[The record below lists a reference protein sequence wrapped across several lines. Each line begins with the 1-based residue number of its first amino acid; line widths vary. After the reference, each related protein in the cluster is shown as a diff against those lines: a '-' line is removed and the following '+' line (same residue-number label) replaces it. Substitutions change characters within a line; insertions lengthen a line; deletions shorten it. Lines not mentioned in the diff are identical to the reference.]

1 MVAHYAAKLCWHL
14 AGGPISTS
22 RDCVATKQSVP
33 LARNE
38 KCASRPPDH
47 ESFVTG
53 ALGNT
58 WRRIKLWTEVGAAIG
73 VPAGVGMNLSVL
85 IAIRVVLWFTF
96 EHRFFRRRLDVL
108 DRHLAVSG
116 NLGMTGRW

>member
-1 MVAHYAAKLCWHL
+1 MLERTC
-14 AGGPISTS
+14 IFNTS

-58 WRRIKLWTEVGAAIG
+58 WRRIKLWTLVGAAIG

-85 IAIRVVLWFTF
+85 IAIRVVLWFELDSLQD
-96 EHRFFRRRLDVL
+96 EHFSIVL
-108 DRHLAVSG
+108 CVQVDS
-116 NLGMTGRW
+116 